1 MLKSKKIVDWL
12 YDYSLY
18 FIIGALLLVIIAIEP
33 SFVRVSNFTTILTQ
47 SATKIIYACGIA
59 GIIVLGG
66 TDLALGREVG
76 LAAVVAAS
84 LLQAVDYS
92 QRVFSADQVPALP
105 LIVPLL
111 LVMVLLGIICAAHGF
126 IVAHWGVAP
135 FVASLGVQLIS
146 YGLCL
151 YGFYWQ
157 GANAEYNVYK
167 TSALHI
173 IPDNVSYDVAAMTDC
188 AGVAFH
194 GVEMAGVTPGGTCVV
209 IGPGPIGLCAM
220 QECKALGA
228 ARVIVVGRGAKLE
241 KARELGADV
250 CIDFEKE
257 DPVQRVL
264 ELTNGIGADEVMEC
278 SGAADSPMKACKMAR
293 KTGKVALIAT
303 YHAGDVMIPANTV
316 NFNELTIVGSKAN
329 PNVSEQVL
337 HFFST
342 GAIQGDKLVTHTF
355 PLEDYEKAVDIFE
368 HKKDGS
374 IKVVINP

>member
-1 MLKSKKIVDWL
+1 MEQV
-12 YDYSLY
+12 
-18 FIIGALLLVIIAIEP
+18 
-33 SFVRVSNFTTILTQ
+33 
-47 SATKIIYACGIA
+47 A
-59 GIIVLGG
+59 GKY
-66 TDLALGREVG
+66 DLASDEAR
-76 LAAVVAAS
+76 VAYCEEISS
-84 LLQAVDYS
+84 LLAGLPSAVEREIY
-92 QRVFSADQVPALP
+92 
-105 LIVPLL
+105 
-111 LVMVLLGIICAAHGF
+111 GGHAA
-126 IVAHWGVAP
+126 
-135 FVASLGVQLIS
+135 Q
-146 YGLCL
+146 
-151 YGFYWQ
+151 
-157 GANAEYNVYK
+157 
-167 TSALHI
+167 
-173 IPDNVSYDVAAMTDC
+173 
-188 AGVAFH
+188 
-194 GVEMAGVTPGGTCVV
+194 MAGVTPGGTCVV